1 VTVCRPTGKPHSTL
15 HRCTAA
21 IVGDLYR
28 HWYFANNRCGTPVF
42 RDVAR
47 CGARGNTASQL
58 ENQAVPSA

>member
-1 VTVCRPTGKPHSTL
+1 VTICRPTGKPQSAL

-28 HWYFANNRCGTPVF
+28 DWYFANNHCGTPVF

-47 CGARGNTASQL
+47 CGARGNAASQL
-58 ENQAVPSA
+58 GNQAVPRA